1 MANPAV
7 DGQGGAEAAKRT
19 RPLWRWFDR
28 PTPRWAIV
36 LALIALGAAAGLRA
50 WLAAGDVSPKR
61 WQRLDAS
68 IETRC
73 YSDLVNPKKAPPDG
87 DCVLGQDRALAH
99 TPHDWDV
106 PHVSVYS
113 VAAPHEPAPADAT
126 GRGQTKERDAT
137 ATPSAMSPKAP
148 TEPSSDQ
155 SGSAAPAAGE
165 KDPFRFDRV
174 LVATVAKGAKWDLG
188 DRMIWTRVFVQ
199 PINFSFAG
207 YSVAATDNE
216 TVKLTSV
223 ESTYARKF
231 SADIGLTVP
240 GLEGPK
246 AGLSPSTERA
256 VKTTSEINAQ
266 YERLG
271 VDIMPT
277 FLRVIRESE
286 TGGDVAGNTTVS
298 LTAVTDA
305 QTIRKRFPTDDSRH
319 DGDDDDIVLLVTG
332 THFEGDFAPEKGQP
346 ADGADH
352 QTTIDVLPQVPVPH
366 CALRAR
372 VWMLYEWR
380 QVDEG
385 RESYDESKQKVT
397 IMRDAEDRADVEIMN
412 ADEVS
417 PAVWSLK
424 KCAQTKCDDDSKPLT
439 ATVKDTQ
446 RYRKVV
452 FTDYGVAVK
461 LAHWLRTN
469 KQSTPA
475 GSNYTFDYGP
485 NSKESLIPV
494 KSKIDECQLPQA
506 GDVAAAKGSGNP

>member
-1 MANPAV
+1 MANPAG
-7 DGQGGAEAAKRT
+7 DGQGGAQAAKRT
-19 RPLWRWFDR
+19 HPLWRWFGR

-50 WLAAGDVSPKR
+50 WLAEGDASPKR
-61 WQRLDAS
+61 WQRLVAS
-68 IETRC
+68 IETPC
-73 YSDLVNPKKAPPDG
+73 YRDLVNPKKAPPDG

-99 TPHDWDV
+99 TPHDWNV

-113 VAAPHEPAPADAT
+113 VAARRRGLRT
-126 GRGQTKERDAT
+126 GRGQTKEPDAT
-137 ATPSAMSPKAP
+137 AHSATSPKVP
-148 TEPSSDQ
+148 TEPSSDL

-174 LVATVAKGAKWDLG
+174 VVATVAKGARWDLG

-207 YSVAATDNE
+207 YSVAATDNQ

-223 ESTYARKF
+223 ESTYARNF

-246 AGLSPSTERA
+246 AGLSPSSEHA

-298 LTAVTDA
+298 VTAVTDA

-319 DGDDDDIVLLVTG
+319 DSADDDIVLLVRG

-346 ADGADH
+346 AGGQDH

-380 QVDEG
+380 QVNEG
-385 RESYDESKQKVT
+385 RESYDEVEAEGHDHARCGRAGGRGGHERGRGLARRLVAQE
-397 IMRDAEDRADVEIMN
+397 MRPDQ
-412 ADEVS
+412 
-417 PAVWSLK
+417 VW
-424 KCAQTKCDDDSKPLT
+424 
-439 ATVKDTQ
+439 
-446 RYRKVV
+446 R
-452 FTDYGVAVK
+452 
-461 LAHWLRTN
+461 
-469 KQSTPA
+469 
-475 GSNYTFDYGP
+475 
-485 NSKESLIPV
+485 
-494 KSKIDECQLPQA
+494 
-506 GDVAAAKGSGNP
+506 

>member
-1 MANPAV
+1 MRPADRRALSFNNV
-7 DGQGGAEAAKRT
+7 IALTYAWRLSCCLAPHNGAGGRNGESGWGWSGRGGSSEAHPSA
-19 RPLWRWFDR
+19 LAWFDR

-36 LALIALGAAAGLRA
+36 LALIALGAAGGVRA
-50 WLAAGDVSPKR
+50 WLAAGDASPKR
-61 WQRLDAS
+61 WQRLVAS
-68 IETRC
+68 IETPC

-87 DCVLGQDRALAH
+87 DCVLGQDRALPH
-99 TPHDWDV
+99 TPHDWNM

-113 VAAPHEPAPADAT
+113 VAATAPAEST
-126 GRGQTKERDAT
+126 GRGQTKEPDAT
-137 ATPSAMSPKAP
+137 ATASAASPKVP
-148 TEPSSDQ
+148 TEPSSDL

-174 LVATVAKGAKWDLG
+174 VVATVAKGARWDLG

-207 YSVAATDNE
+207 YSVAATDNQ

-246 AGLSPSTERA
+246 AGLSPSSEHA

-298 LTAVTDA
+298 VTAVTDA

-319 DGDDDDIVLLVTG
+319 DSADDDIVLLVRG

-346 ADGADH
+346 AGGQDH

-380 QVDEG
+380 QVNEG
-385 RESYDESKQKVT
+385 RELY
-397 IMRDAEDRADVEIMN
+397 
-412 ADEVS
+412 
-417 PAVWSLK
+417 
-424 KCAQTKCDDDSKPLT
+424 
-439 ATVKDTQ
+439 
-446 RYRKVV
+446 
-452 FTDYGVAVK
+452 
-461 LAHWLRTN
+461 
-469 KQSTPA
+469 
-475 GSNYTFDYGP
+475 
-485 NSKESLIPV
+485 
-494 KSKIDECQLPQA
+494 
-506 GDVAAAKGSGNP
+506 